1 MKIFGIG
8 KAAGAAHG
16 AAGTSGAAAAGVAGG
31 VINVATAAVI
41 GGAMAAALTV
51 GGVHAAK
58 GASDATQKVA
68 NSEVTQYG
76 AK

>member
-1 MKIFGIG
+1 MKIFGMG

-16 AAGTSGAAAAGVAGG
+16 AAGASGG
-31 VINVATAAVI
+31 VINVATAAVV
-41 GGAMAAALTV
+41 GGAMAAAFTV

-58 GASDATQKVA
+58 TASSETQQVS
-68 NSEVTQYG
+68 NPGVTQYG